1 MHTLTIDKNL
11 YIPMQL
17 KTKILHVY
25 EDNKRITIKIVVP
38 KRITVSTFLNKIFI
52 SLSRLLFFNCCK
64 IITLKI

>member
-1 MHTLTIDKNL
+1 
-11 YIPMQL
+11 MQL